1 MAYAKKVDKNQGD
14 VVKALR
20 KMGADVFLLHMVG
33 GGIPDLMVA
42 YEGHTI
48 LIEVK
53 DGVDKK
59 LTPQQLELFANW
71 KGGHLARVNSVQEAE
86 ELLKWLKTDE
96 ESYE

>member
-42 YEGHTI
+42 YARHTI

-53 DGVDKK
+53 DGEDKK
-59 LTPQQLELFANW
+59 LTPQQLTLFANW

-86 ELLKWLKTDE
+86 ELLKWLETDE
-96 ESYE
+96 DSYE

>member
-42 YEGHTI
+42 YAGQTI

-53 DGVDKK
+53 DGPDKK

-71 KGGHLARVNSVQEAE
+71 KGGQLARVNSVQEAE
-86 ELLKWLKTDE
+86 ELLKWLETNED
-96 ESYE
+96 SYE